1 MIQFCARDIQDNF
14 TLHRSIREAK
24 VSRFVLD
31 QTKLAELFKCVSTYV
46 ASEED
51 VPRTGIEIQLA
62 QPRTRERE
70 NRTLLYVL
78 TRVQNQ
84 TKLVQNMVSS
94 HFCKISLEE
103 RKRAFI
109 PLRITFARCVGI
121 WWITGVATLI
131 VSRPRVQKKRGFC
144 YLCNRFLNSNQDLP
158 RPKSEVRGT
167 RLSYEINHS
176 HHQRPRCFWSAL
188 IFSILNPWWVII
200 SQWNLR
206 KCQGWPKST
215 FI

>member
-31 QTKLAELFKCVSTYV
+31 QTKLAELFRCVSTYV

-78 TRVQNQ
+78 TREQNQ

-103 RKRAFI
+103 RKKAFI

-158 RPKSEVRGT
+158 RPKSGVRGT
-167 RLSYEINHS
+167 RYEIALRDKS
-176 HHQRPRCFWSAL
+176 FSSPEAAMFLVSAYL
-188 IFSILNPWWVII
+188 LHP
-200 SQWNLR
+200 
-206 KCQGWPKST
+206 
-215 FI
+215 

>member
-31 QTKLAELFKCVSTYV
+31 KTKLAELFKCVSTYV

-144 YLCNRFLNSNQDLP
+144 YLCNRFLDSNQDLP

-176 HHQRPRCFWSAL
+176 RHQRPRCFWSAPMTAAL
-188 IFSILNPWWVII
+188 GRSVGRSVSI
-200 SQWNLR
+200 S
-206 KCQGWPKST
+206 WPCA
-215 FI
+215 